1 MHILQHL
8 VNIQAA
14 QQQQQ
19 KLKQQQQQS
28 VASSGWGSSSTAV
41 AATAVAAV
49 VATAT
54 ADTSGKTDM
63 FMLLYHERSTVT
75 EFLASE
81 NETMP
86 GSAIM
91 LILYTRIFAVA

>member
-41 AATAVAAV
+41 ATTAV

-81 NETMP
+81 NDTMP